1 MKHLRLLPALCLAAM
16 GLGTLLTGCN
26 SDSKKLA
33 DKEKEL
39 EELRKLAE
47 LDKQE
52 MENQYAEFALQYGE
66 MKKTIR
72 DDSLVARL
80 DAEQRR
86 AESLLKELKNVKNAS
101 AAEILRLKKELA
113 TVREV
118 LKDYIRQVDS
128 LQQLNQALM
137 GERDAALA
145 DAARSKNEITG
156 LNERNAGLSEK
167 VAIAAQLNATAV
179 SIQPL
184 KNNGKAARKSKD
196 IRRFSVSF
204 TITRNVTAAAGNRM
218 VYVRMMKP
226 NQQVVNPGGTFAYE
240 NKNIVDT
247 SFKVTLNLDRLDSV
261 ETILFFPPNNST
273 NLLKS
278 NSASFFVAFN
288 TANNTIINI
297 KAIIIYL
304 NISSPI

>member
-1 MKHLRLLPALCLAAM
+1 MKHLRLLPALCLAAL
-16 GLGTLLTGCN
+16 GLAATLTGCN

-39 EELRKLAE
+39 EELRQLAE

-145 DAARSKNEITG
+145 DAARSKSEITG

-179 SIQPL
+179 SIEPL

-204 TITRNVTAAAGNRM
+204 TITRNVTAEAGNRM

-240 NKNIVDT
+240 NKNIEYSAAKNVEYT
-247 SFKVTLNLDRLDSV
+247 GQEVRVTMYVPVSEFLGAGRYTAHIFADGQMIGSGSLNL
-261 ETILFFPPNNST
+261 E
-273 NLLKS
+273 K
-278 NSASFFVAFN
+278 
-288 TANNTIINI
+288 
-297 KAIIIYL
+297 
-304 NISSPI
+304 

>member
-39 EELRKLAE
+39 EELRQLAE

-184 KNNGKAARKSKD
+184 KNKD

-204 TITRNVTAAAGNRM
+204 TITRNVTAEAGNRM

-226 NQQVVNPGGTFAYE
+226 NQQVVNPSGTFAYE
-240 NKNIVDT
+240 NKNIEYSAAKNVEYT
-247 SFKVTLNLDRLDSV
+247 GQEVRVTMYVPVSEFLGAGRYTAHIFADGQMIGSGSLNL
-261 ETILFFPPNNST
+261 E
-273 NLLKS
+273 K
-278 NSASFFVAFN
+278 
-288 TANNTIINI
+288 
-297 KAIIIYL
+297 
-304 NISSPI
+304 

>member
-1 MKHLRLLPALCLAAM
+1 MKHLRLLPALCLAAL
-16 GLGTLLTGCN
+16 GLAATLTGCN

-39 EELRKLAE
+39 EELRQLAE

-196 IRRFSVSF
+196 IRRFCVSF
-204 TITRNVTAAAGNRM
+204 TITRNVTAEAGNRM

-226 NQQVVNPGGTFAYE
+226 NQQVVNPSGTFAYVS
-240 NKNIVDT
+240 KNI
-247 SFKVTLNLDRLDSV
+247 
-261 ETILFFPPNNST
+261 EY
-273 NLLKS
+273 
-278 NSASFFVAFN
+278 SAAKIV
-288 TANNTIINI
+288 
-297 KAIIIYL
+297 
-304 NISSPI
+304 

>member
-39 EELRKLAE
+39 EELRQLAE

-86 AESLLKELKNVKNAS
+86 AESLLKG
-101 AAEILRLKKELA
+101 LKKELA

-196 IRRFSVSF
+196 IRRFCVSF
-204 TITRNVTAAAGNRM
+204 TITRNVTAEAGNRM

-226 NQQVVNPGGTFAYE
+226 NQQVVNPSGTFAYE
-240 NKNIVDT
+240 NKNIEYSAAKNVEYT
-247 SFKVTLNLDRLDSV
+247 GQEVRVTMYVPVSEFLGAGRYTAHIFADGQMIGSGSLNLG
-261 ETILFFPPNNST
+261 
-273 NLLKS
+273 K
-278 NSASFFVAFN
+278 
-288 TANNTIINI
+288 
-297 KAIIIYL
+297 
-304 NISSPI
+304 